1 MLVAVAVFVLL
12 AAWIIDHPKML
23 KSVSSAKLTLD
34 RIEPHILQ
42 DYERMRAD
50 LTARLGVQ
58 VMTFQIVE
66 LNYVND
72 LARINV
78 FYRK

>member
-1 MLVAVAVFVLL
+1 MR
-12 AAWIIDHPKML
+12 
-23 KSVSSAKLTLD
+23 KSSSSAKLTPD

-42 DYERMRAD
+42 DDERMPAG

-66 LNYVND
+66 LNDVND
-72 LARINV
+72 LARIKV

>member
-1 MLVAVAVFVLL
+1 MNDL
-12 AAWIIDHPKML
+12 A
-23 KSVSSAKLTLD
+23 
-34 RIEPHILQ
+34 
-42 DYERMRAD
+42 ERMRAD

>member
-1 MLVAVAVFVLL
+1 MVAVVLL
-12 AAWIIDHPKML
+12 AAFIIDHPAML
-23 KSVSSAKLTLD
+23 KSVASAKLTLD
-34 RIEPHILQ
+34 RIEPHILA
-42 DYERMRAD
+42 DPTRMRAD
-50 LTARLGVQ
+50 LTERLGVQ

-78 FYRK
+78 FYRT